1 MLLERPWRQGRAAEQ
16 RSVADPN
23 PVLVW
28 SSSNAHKETSVP
40 AASDTYHAAT
50 IAKNAPL
57 FNDHLQMLP
66 SINVQESN
74 ARRAYI

>member
-1 MLLERPWRQGRAAEQ
+1 MRLCVARTALATGQGSQAEEC
-16 RSVADPN
+16 VADPN

-40 AASDTYHAAT
+40 TVSDTYHAAA

-57 FNDHLQMLP
+57 FNNHL
-66 SINVQESN
+66 
-74 ARRAYI
+74 

>member
-40 AASDTYHAAT
+40 TVSDTYHAAT

-57 FNDHLQMLP
+57 FNNHLQMLP
-66 SINVQESN
+66 SINFQESN